1 MKYDILNLSKIFEDF
16 IDKHKEIDEI
26 GRGMWYDEEP
36 ERKPTVKKLLV
47 AKKHKNIYAIDGGAA
62 LHIKNESIFKSISF
76 KLNKNA
82 YEVSIDQKNIIEKSF
97 RKVILN

>member
-36 ERKPTVKKLLV
+36 ERVGRPNDAGSSKL
-47 AKKHKNIYAIDGGAA
+47 
-62 LHIKNESIFKSISF
+62 
-76 KLNKNA
+76 
-82 YEVSIDQKNIIEKSF
+82 
-97 RKVILN
+97 

>member
-36 ERKPTVKKLLV
+36 ERDLDIMYKGQNYVITIRKM
-47 AKKHKNIYAIDGGAA
+47 
-62 LHIKNESIFKSISF
+62 
-76 KLNKNA
+76 
-82 YEVSIDQKNIIEKSF
+82 EV
-97 RKVILN
+97 